1 MIPALMIA
9 FIAFLVVGAPI
20 AVSMG
25 LGSLVAL
32 LVEMPQSVLM
42 IPSKIFGGL
51 DSFSLM
57 AIPFFILA
65 GALMDG
71 CGISNALIDFA
82 NLLVGRVKG
91 GLAMVVVVAS
101 VIFAAITGSAAAAT
115 SAIGAILITSLT
127 ERGYEKGFSASLVA
141 SGGMIGPIIP
151 PSLTAVVYA
160 SATGLSVGALFIAGV
175 LPGLLMGVV
184 LIVNC
189 ILYTRSHPQVAVR
202 EPKKTPQECRKI
214 LVAAIPAIMMPVI
227 IIGGIV
233 SGIFTPTESA
243 GVACVYAVVLGYVKG
258 VMNWKKLVDIFWDGL
273 VSTSRLMLIISCA
286 TLFGWIL
293 SVKQFPAAVA
303 SFTMGI
309 TSDKWVAVM
318 VIIII
323 LLIVGCFMENIAA
336 LNILVPILYPI
347 GMAYGF
353 NDIHFA
359 MIVIMVLL
367 YGSITPPV
375 GILLYISSGIA
386 GIKFVEAVK
395 FVWPFLISL
404 FIVCLCV
411 TFFPFLTTWL
421 PGLLGYL

>member
-293 SVKQFPAAVA
+293 SVKQFPAPVA
-303 SFTMGI
+303 SFIIGI

>member
-1 MIPALMIA
+1 MIAVLMIA
-9 FIAFLVVGAPI
+9 FIAFLVIGTPI

-175 LPGLLMGVV
+175 LPGLLMGLV

-189 ILYTRSHPQVAVR
+189 LLYARSHPQVAVR
-202 EPKKTPQECRKI
+202 EPKKTPQECRRI
-214 LVAAIPAIMMPVI
+214 LAAAIPAIMMPVI

-243 GVACVYAVVLGYVKG
+243 GIACVYAVALGFVKG
-258 VMNWKKLVDIFWDGL
+258 VMSWKKLVDIFWDGL
-273 VSTSRLMLIISCA
+273 VSTSRLMFIIGCA

-303 SFTMGI
+303 SFIMGI
-309 TSDKWVAVM
+309 TSNKWVAVM
-318 VIIII
+318 VIIAI

-347 GMAYGF
+347 GVAYGF

-359 MIVIMVLL
+359 MIFTMVLL

-421 PGLLGYL
+421 PGLLGYI

>member
-51 DSFSLM
+51 DSISLM

-303 SFTMGI
+303 SFIMGI